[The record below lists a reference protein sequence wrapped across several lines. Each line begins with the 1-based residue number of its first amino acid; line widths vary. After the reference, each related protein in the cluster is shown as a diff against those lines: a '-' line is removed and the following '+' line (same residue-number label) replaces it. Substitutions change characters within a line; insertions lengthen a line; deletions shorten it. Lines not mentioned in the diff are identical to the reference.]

1 MESWVSKDKKLTFEI
16 QNRKKNFWYW
26 LYECDDYMLY

>member
-1 MESWVSKDKKLTFEI
+1 MESWVSKDKELTFEI
-16 QNRKKNFWYW
+16 QNWKEDFWYW